1 MSGENAQNKENSIM
15 IYGLPTAL
23 KCNMLE
29 RSKYKVEV
37 TEKEEIVAALEID
50 KTHLQEKKSINMK
63 GAAGG
68 GI

>member
-1 MSGENAQNKENSIM
+1 MSENSIM

-29 RSKYKVEV
+29 RNKYKVEV
-37 TEKEEIVAALEID
+37 
-50 KTHLQEKKSINMK
+50 MK